1 MPRMAGH
8 NTFFFSP
15 LWLNFKSVKRNC
27 MTCIWPACIRI
38 RLLLALMWDRNSSVR
53 WDVRFE
59 DGNNQWGWRSWLES
73 QYLHKVFPFSC
84 SKPHLLLGVAMP
96 ALAANFRS
104 DVSRKSPPG
113 QKLTSSVALRSDL
126 RLLKQL
132 ASPEEALQSW
142 RSGHK
147 YQLEE
152 VI

>member
-1 MPRMAGH
+1 MATTNGVGGAHVDWSH
-8 NTFFFSP
+8 NTFTKFS
-15 LWLNFKSVKRNC
+15 LS
-27 MTCIWPACIRI
+27 
-38 RLLLALMWDRNSSVR
+38 LAPSSFTAR
-53 WDVRFE
+53 
-59 DGNNQWGWRSWLES
+59 
-73 QYLHKVFPFSC
+73 
-84 SKPHLLLGVAMP
+84 VAMP